1 MTLISNSGDA
11 MLSGSKAE
19 NGTKLDTNVRD
30 FVLKS
35 RFLDL
40 DEKEVDNVKG
50 GWRVNKHIE
59 LWTKNAF
66 DEWRVFCGF
75 DTTRSLI
82 IDLQKMNLLL
92 II

>member
-1 MTLISNSGDA
+1 
-11 MLSGSKAE
+11 
-19 NGTKLDTNVRD
+19 
-30 FVLKS
+30 LKS
-35 RFLDL
+35 QFLDL